1 MRVTLIN
8 AQVLDGNNVVPP
20 LGLMYI
26 AAVLEKA
33 GHAVQIYDSDPEY
46 QANMIREIMDFNPDL
61 IGLSF
66 LTVGY
71 QRAFHLMKNLK
82 KEMPDKIYCSGGVH
96 TTVKPQETL
105 QEFGLDFIVVG
116 EGEDTI
122 VEVCEKLG
130 SNHGLS
136 GVKGVIYRD
145 NGNIVDNGRREMI
158 QDLDSIPFPARHL
171 IDMTPYLKPPGII
184 RGYATKNQTTIV
196 TSRGCPFKCI
206 YCGSHN
212 IFGRRTRRRSVK
224 NVVDEI
230 EYLYKNYDM
239 KGIYYCDDTF
249 TLSPKWVKEYCE
261 ELKKRNLNIKWG
273 CQSRVD
279 QTDRELMKMM
289 KDSGLV
295 QLDFGVESGS
305 EKILRVLGK
314 GGAGDRTEQ
323 IKHSFK
329 LCKELDIRTLATFI
343 IGNPEETREDIEQSF
358 QVAKEI
364 AADYTAFYFLTPYPG
379 TDIYEMAIK
388 NGWLDPNLPFS
399 EIWAHRQP
407 ELPLMAITFQK
418 EELRDIRRKLQNA
431 FFVKNYFTR
440 KSNISFYSILFSI
453 LFRHPK
459 VFLDAIGKLIRTRRV
474 DYIVETLNAEYWRM
488 KKYEGV

>member
-1 MRVTLIN
+1 MRVTLVN

-33 GHAVQIYDSDPEY
+33 GHAVQIYDADPEY

-71 QRAFHLMKNLK
+71 QRALHLMNNLK
-82 KEMPDKIYCSGGVH
+82 KEIPGKLFCSGGVH
-96 TTVKPQETL
+96 TTVKPKETL
-105 QEFGLDFIVVG
+105 DEFGLDFIVVG

-130 SNHGLS
+130 NNQGLA
-136 GVKGVIYRD
+136 GVKGVMYRD

-158 QDLDSIPFPARHL
+158 QDLDTIPFPARHL

-184 RGYATKNQTTIV
+184 RGFATKNQTTIV

-230 EYLYKNYDM
+230 EHLHKNYDI

-261 ELKKRNLNIKWG
+261 ELKKRDLNIKWG

-314 GGAGDRTEQ
+314 GGAGDRTAQ

-329 LCKELDIRTLATFI
+329 LCQDLDIRTLATFI
-343 IGNPEETREDIEQSF
+343 IGNPEETKEDIEQSF
-358 QVAKEI
+358 QVAKDI
-364 AADYTAFYFLTPYPG
+364 NADYTAFYFLTPYPG

-418 EELRDIRRKLQNA
+418 EDLRDIRRKLQNA
-431 FFVKNYFTR
+431 FFIKNYFTR

-453 LFRHPK
+453 LFKHPK
-459 VFLDAIGKLIRTRRV
+459 VFLDAIGKLIRTRRI

-488 KKYEGV
+488 KKYEGA